1 MAVAVHFASSQRLRP
16 RFTPVRADCRLA
28 DAKRTHQRDEQQPD
42 VRHRETRRDHLR
54 ALPPLARRAPRRAL
68 AHAAR
73 RGSARGRLRHAGGDR
88 EDPAPG
94 VRRRAQAV
102 RRVADRPAGRAGAL
116 LRDRLRRRQRDRRLR
131 LDHGAAEQAA
141 AVEAGRS
148 RRLRGVRR
156 EPRSRRVDLRD
167 PLAHAALRVARLA
180 ALVPPHA
187 RRRPEHPSERR
198 HARDRH
204 RQDVGAQP
212 VPAARDARPLRRQGG
227 RCQLLAHDAEAHR
240 VQHGLCH
247 RMRAAPPPHARA
259 NLPGDRPP
267 RRGRRE
273 RAAAAAPPLVAAAAG
288 RPVGAV
294 LPRRIELGRVGL

>member
-1 MAVAVHFASSQRLRP
+1 MSSRSSTSAYTIESTRTSVADPRRQR
-16 RFTPVRADCRLA
+16 RAKAR
-28 DAKRTHQRDEQQPD
+28 RDQ
-42 VRHRETRRDHLR
+42 TRRDHLR
-54 ALPPLARRAPRRAL
+54 ALPPLAARATRARSRCAPRVRSRP
-68 AHAAR
+68 AATRCR
-73 RGSARGRLRHAGGDR
+73 RS
-88 EDPAPG
+88 
-94 VRRRAQAV
+94 RRSGTRCTPSSSSSTP
-102 RRVADRPAGRAGAL
+102 RRRPAGWTSPENTSWIAYDDANEIAGYVSITAPPNKP
-116 LRDRLRRRQRDRRLR
+116 RLSKQVDPS
-131 LDHGAAEQAA
+131 DYAAC
-141 AVEAGRS
+141 VDSLG
-148 RRLRGVRR
+148 
-156 EPRSRRVDLRD
+156 PRRVDLRD
-167 PLAHAALRVARLA
+167 PLAHAALGVARLA

-227 RCQLLAHDAEAHR
+227 RCQLLADDAAAHR

-247 RMRAAPPPHARA
+247 RVRAPPPPHARA